1 MLGSAP
7 TTVLPD
13 DPVAFPRLFADVI
26 RKLYET
32 REHPLYT
39 RAVFAF
45 SRMDR
50 RFGLRNREI
59 FVDAVLVQLRL
70 ALAPF
75 VARGELPE
83 AECINLLRML
93 IYAIGFRFMEEK
105 VLFDERP
112 LGPDM
117 AQYIDYIVELCEQ
130 RIRSLRRAPT

>member
-1 MLGSAP
+1 
-7 TTVLPD
+7 
-13 DPVAFPRLFADVI
+13 
-26 RKLYET
+26 
-32 REHPLYT
+32 
-39 RAVFAF
+39 VFAF

-130 RIRSLRRAPT
+130 RIRSLRRPPA